1 MVLPRPRI
9 GIFAPGSGQT
19 GPWRY
24 THSILAG
31 IDPGEFDVSVFC
43 DIHGEY
49 TLRPWVRVVRLGGQG
64 SGSGGDTSTSPPP
77 APRRLLGYQLPTAVC
92 VWLGF
97 VRTAHR
103 LAGLIRQRPLDLFH
117 TQNTGCEE
125 SPVAARLAGVPR
137 VLGTFHVDSSYDLHR
152 QRSGAT
158 HRILEHVS
166 NHCLDAAI
174 AVSRATKRDWVRRT
188 HIPGE
193 RVVTIYNGIDPD
205 RFRRQR
211 SRSDARG
218 QLGLPADV
226 LVVGGVG
233 RLDEAKGFSHL
244 IAAAARLR
252 AEFPGLVVAIT
263 GDGPMRKSLE
273 AEAVR
278 EGVEDV
284 VRFLGFRSDVQ
295 LVLDAL
301 DVFVLPSLCEAHPY
315 ALLEAMATKLP
326 AVGTAVGG
334 VPETIVDGITGFVV
348 PPRNSD
354 RLAVAIR
361 TLLLDPDLRLR
372 LGEAAR
378 DRVIREFDERIT
390 VRRTIQ
396 LYRDLLG
403 TRRPPVGEG
412 GL

>member
-1 MVLPRPRI
+1 M
-9 GIFAPGSGQT
+9 
-19 GPWRY
+19 
-24 THSILAG
+24 
-31 IDPGEFDVSVFC
+31 
-43 DIHGEY
+43 
-49 TLRPWVRVVRLGGQG
+49 
-64 SGSGGDTSTSPPP
+64 
-77 APRRLLGYQLPTAVC
+77 
-92 VWLGF
+92 
-97 VRTAHR
+97 
-103 LAGLIRQRPLDLFH
+103 
-117 TQNTGCEE
+117 
-125 SPVAARLAGVPR
+125 
-137 VLGTFHVDSSYDLHR
+137 
-152 QRSGAT
+152 
-158 HRILEHVS
+158 
-166 NHCLDAAI
+166 
-174 AVSRATKRDWVRRT
+174 RRT